1 MMEVVDEFKT
11 RHATITKLIDD
22 TYLISN
28 KLLNF
33 IEKEIIIDYHLRG
46 E

>member
-1 MMEVVDEFKT
+1 MMEVVEEFKT
-11 RHATITKLIDD
+11 RHASIIKLIED
-22 TYLISN
+22 TYQISN
-28 KLLNF
+28 KLLDF

>member
-1 MMEVVDEFKT
+1 MLELVDEFKT
-11 RHATITKLIDD
+11 RHASITKLIDD

-28 KLLNF
+28 KLLDF
-33 IEKEIIIDYHLRG
+33 IEKEIVIDYHLRG